1 MKIVCPQTIVYMYKR
16 FAIKRLTLYFPL
28 TFLFVLY
35 LSKTATICH
44 TVSLLVFIILLS
56 LSLYCSLL
64 LYCSLFVKCVHVIL
78 VRNTCMNR
86 LCVCVCVCVC
96 VNVHRHTYMNVC
108 VCAHMSRVNTCMRM
122 FVCQQHLFFFFL
134 YESRL

>member
-35 LSKTATICH
+35 LSKTAAICH

-96 VNVHRHTYMNVC
+96 KRAQAYIHERVC
-108 VCAHMSRVNTCMRM
+108 VRAHVTCEHMHAH
-122 FVCQQHLFFFFL
+122 VCVSATSFFL
-134 YESRL
+134 FSL